1 VVFAANAFR
10 RLEFVVCAPGEQ
22 PSFHIVVLDV
32 VPGFYLAISMAK
44 LRKHS
49 FLVGDIRLDR
59 IGDEEVG
66 TPTGCFRQLRQ
77 SSFDF
82 WF

>member
-10 RLEFVVCAPGEQ
+10 RREFAVRAPGEQ

-32 VPGFYLAISMAK
+32 VPGFYLAISMLK

-49 FLVGDIRLDR
+49 FLVGDIGLDR
-59 IGDEEVG
+59 IGNEEVG
-66 TPTGCFRQLRQ
+66 APAGCFRQLRQ